1 MKRNIIFT
9 TIESNKINIDLY
21 SNSYKKNGNLIILV
35 HGFKGFK
42 DWGFFPYTAEFLSK
56 KGFDV
61 LTFNFSHNGVR
72 NSITEFDELDKFE
85 KNTISLEVSELN
97 QIITASNDKLFTE
110 EKPKKIGLIGHSRGA
125 GISIISASNSNLV
138 NALCCWAPIA
148 KFDRYSER
156 QKMEW
161 RKNGYFDVLN
171 TRTNQMMRMSV
182 ELLNDI
188 ESNKDDKLNLEKA
201 VKSLK
206 IPFLLIH
213 GEQDLTVP
221 AKESELIYEWSN
233 KKLTIFEKIEATGH
247 TFDIIHPFS
256 GSNKKF
262 DKILNLTAE
271 FFLNSL
277 NF

>member
-72 NSITEFDELDKFE
+72 NSLTEFDELDKFE